1 MAKPNG
7 FILYEGPSLLDG
19 APIVAIA
26 VGTARKSTND
36 KTGNMLQTFI
46 LRADVEPIA
55 ALKSGEDASV
65 CGDCKHRPALG
76 GSCYVNVGQAP
87 LAVYRAYR
95 RGVYP
100 HAAAFDKGQHS
111 SRAAMEQIGAGRVV
125 RLGTYGDPAA
135 VPVGTWEA
143 LTALAAG
150 RTGYTHQ
157 WANEALTAYHK
168 ARLMALVMASCDS
181 PEEAQLARTMGLRY
195 FRVMTPSE
203 TAGAREF
210 TCPASEEAG
219 KRTSCAQCKAC
230 DGTSRPG
237 QASPVIVAHG
247 IHARKFIA
255 LRAV

>member
-1 MAKPNG
+1 MATRKPNG

-26 VGTARKSTND
+26 VGTARKSKND

-46 LRADVEPIA
+46 MRADVEPIA
-55 ALKSGEDASV
+55 ALKTGEDASV

-87 LAVYRAYR
+87 LAVYRAYK
-95 RGVYP
+95 RGAYP
-100 HAAAFDKGQHS
+100 RS
-111 SRAAMEQIGAGRVV
+111 SRWTTAQPTWVDIGDDRVV

-135 VPVGTWEA
+135 VPVHVWEA
-143 LTALAAG
+143 LVSGAQG

-157 WANEALTAYHK
+157 WNNPALSADHK
-168 ARLMALVMASCDS
+168 ARLMALVMASCDT
-181 PEEAQLARTMGLRY
+181 PEEAQLARAQGLRY
-195 FRVMTPSE
+195 FRVRTPDE
-203 TAGAREF
+203 ALVDREF
-210 TCPASEEAG
+210 TCPASAEAG
-219 KRTSCAQCKAC
+219 KRTECAQCKAC

-247 IHARKFIA
+247 IHARKYFAI
-255 LRAV
+255 RSAV